1 MATVVHAA
9 YPIPHKWDWLQ
20 ETKKYRQRKKN
31 HWVSLFFVH
40 RVTVLSTQSKPSK
53 GSTCS
58 CTELRPGDSAWI
70 LGCPLLHYMGE
81 TPTASHEPFF
91 SSISRITCNT
101 QLCANALFMSVAQE
115 LDECF
120 IQTERES
127 EKEKRREEWK
137 LFEGRDQSLGI
148 LIQGPR
154 KARMGGL
161 LLVGWSTEKPGSMWL
176 TTFCLKPRNK
186 NTHPFCSMFVA
197 APFPCHW
204 HLQLNCLLEA
214 LQAERPRGWLQETKF
229 LVGTTCC
236 KVPPP
241 FGWAKQKETAEFHMS
256 FGDDTSSLFR
266 SGKSWRSMVLKV
278 YDQSSCTKWIE
289 GHLVGL
295 KSRTF

>member
-1 MATVVHAA
+1 MKVV
-9 YPIPHKWDWLQ
+9 W
-20 ETKKYRQRKKN
+20 RK
-31 HWVSLFFVH
+31 
-40 RVTVLSTQSKPSK
+40 RSKS
-53 GSTCS
+53 
-58 CTELRPGDSAWI
+58 
-70 LGCPLLHYMGE
+70 
-81 TPTASHEPFF
+81 
-91 SSISRITCNT
+91 
-101 QLCANALFMSVAQE
+101 
-115 LDECF
+115 
-120 IQTERES
+120 
-127 EKEKRREEWK
+127 
-137 LFEGRDQSLGI
+137 GI

>member
-1 MATVVHAA
+1 MRLTPRNKEISAT
-9 YPIPHKWDWLQ
+9 
-20 ETKKYRQRKKN
+20 EKKITGF
-31 HWVSLFFVH
+31 LFFFR

-81 TPTASHEPFF
+81 TPTTSHEPFF

-101 QLCANALFMSVAQE
+101 Q
-115 LDECF
+115 
-120 IQTERES
+120 
-127 EKEKRREEWK
+127 
-137 LFEGRDQSLGI
+137 
-148 LIQGPR
+148 GPR

-161 LLVGWSTEKPGSMWL
+161 LFGWTEKPGSMWL
-176 TTFCLKPRNK
+176 TTFCKPRNK

-256 FGDDTSSLFR
+256 FGDDKSSLFR

>member
-1 MATVVHAA
+1 
-9 YPIPHKWDWLQ
+9 
-20 ETKKYRQRKKN
+20 
-31 HWVSLFFVH
+31 
-40 RVTVLSTQSKPSK
+40 
-53 GSTCS
+53 
-58 CTELRPGDSAWI
+58 
-70 LGCPLLHYMGE
+70 MGE
-81 TPTASHEPFF
+81 TLRQSWAFLFQH
-91 SSISRITCNT
+91 ITNHLQHKTVCT
-101 QLCANALFMSVAQE
+101 CLIY
-115 LDECF
+115 ECCKGAWRVLY
-120 IQTERES
+120 T
-127 EKEKRREEWK
+127 EEWK

-154 KARMGGL
+154 NARMGGL

-241 FGWAKQKETAEFHMS
+241 FGWAKEKETAEFHMQS
-256 FGDDTSSLFR
+256 MQIWKILAVYGVESLWPEFLYKMNWKTS
-266 SGKSWRSMVLKV
+266 G
-278 YDQSSCTKWIE
+278 
-289 GHLVGL
+289 GL
-295 KSRTF
+295 EI